1 MEDGKRG
8 RLMGDPDEWVDP
20 DNRNLEQQLNDLG
33 VEVIRVRKV
42 DEKDILWVGPK
53 DDTTKLEEMAKKIEA
68 AGQKGLV
75 SPQMA
80 LKHSKEKIE
89 GLLTEGYGT
98 KEMTEKLEIGK
109 ATLHSLRKVHDI
121 NMRAARKKKLEL
133 RGDMGI
139 AEKAE
144 DNWIK
149 ANPRLLEDKTTITS
163 KTIRTNAQAAGG
175 EVLGTAKMLE
185 KLGDLPV
192 IVVIKVMERV

>member
-20 DNRNLEQQLNDLG
+20 DNRNLEQQLNDIG
-33 VEVIRVRKV
+33 VEVIRVKKGQESDTV
-42 DEKDILWVGPK
+42 SSVPK
-53 DDTTKLEEMAKKIEA
+53 ERDRVAKQIDD

-75 SPQMA
+75 SVEKVLEFP
-80 LKHSKEKIE
+80 KEKIE
-89 GLLTEGYGT
+89 ALYAEGFST
-98 KEMTEKLEIGK
+98 QEIAEKLGIDK
-109 ATLHSLRKVHDI
+109 ATLHSLKKVHDI
-121 NMRAARKKKLEL
+121 TMRPTRNKKPKLK
-133 RGDMGI
+133 GDIGI

-144 DNWIK
+144 ENWLK
-149 ANPRLLEDKTTITS
+149 ANPRLLEDKTIITK

-192 IVVIKVMERV
+192 IVQIKVMEDLGE